1 MGDEEIIRGIVKKY
15 QINIKDDYI
24 YFYPDI
30 PYKKLKN
37 VQNSYAKGIS
47 IREVLIL
54 IDNTTFGS
62 AKDGALF
69 TDKAIYVHN
78 MMSKIQKYSYQ
89 DIRSV
94 VFLPG
99 MTSNLMINGVKFLE
113 TNFPSHT
120 SMTMIAQM
128 IEKIIKAL
136 NKPVVDEKTPVESL
150 KELKELYEQGII
162 NEQEYEKKRQKYVE
176 LL

>member
-120 SMTMIAQM
+120 SMMMISEM
-128 IEKIIKAL
+128 L
-136 NKPVVDEKTPVESL
+136 NKIVNSLKKPASAEKSPVEAL
-150 KELKELYEQGII
+150 KELKELYDQDLL
-162 NEQEYEKKRQKYVE
+162 NEQEYEEKRKKYIE